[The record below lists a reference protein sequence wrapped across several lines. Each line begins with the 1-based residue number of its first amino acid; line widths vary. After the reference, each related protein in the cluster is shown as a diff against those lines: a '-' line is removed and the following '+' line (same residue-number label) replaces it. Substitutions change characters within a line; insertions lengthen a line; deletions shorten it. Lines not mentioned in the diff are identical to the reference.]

1 MIKNILRVAWIKDE
15 AKTSAVGV
23 NDFPEAEFYS
33 DNRFIETIKSHLPR
47 IIQIFALLA
56 VKAHVEK
63 VHSQILNILT
73 LKMAG

>member
-1 MIKNILRVAWIKDE
+1 MARIKTE

-47 IIQIFALLA
+47 I
-56 VKAHVEK
+56 
-63 VHSQILNILT
+63 SQILSLFT
-73 LKMAG
+73 VEAHVAKVHFQK